1 MRFDKDKHWIYIAT
15 HNKYQ
20 NNILPQLPQLI
31 SIYLLMN
38 PDKANLYFQSKL
50 SLDDILY
57 CFFTIYQTDK
67 DINILQTI
75 VSIIEGEENV

>member
-1 MRFDKDKHWIYIAT
+1 MRFDKDKHWIYIAA

-50 SLDDILY
+50 SLDDIFI
-57 CFFTIYQTDK
+57 CFIFSKET
-67 DINILQTI
+67 
-75 VSIIEGEENV
+75 V

>member
-1 MRFDKDKHWIYIAT
+1 MRFDKDKHWIYIAA

-20 NNILPQLPQLI
+20 NNILPQLSQLI

-50 SLDDILY
+50 SIDDILY
-57 CFFTIYQTDK
+57 CFFTKYKTDK